1 VLQAAEDNAAL
12 LTVGA
17 RSADML
23 AALELA
29 QFLVGRLR
37 VGWNESGLWSPQA
50 AAGTDAAE
58 VEAMEDELYFRL
70 RGVQRAVMLRAGEL
84 LAEEATTLKT
94 LCDSLPMGR
103 VG

>member
-1 VLQAAEDNAAL
+1 MQ
-12 LTVGA
+12 
-17 RSADML
+17 

-70 RGVQRAVMLRAGEL
+70 RGVQRAVHAACRRTAGRGGRRA
-84 LAEEATTLKT
+84 EA